1 MTSAFFRRR
10 KTPTL
15 HAIVVRPAA
24 VLLTFAVAAMI
35 GVAALKTW
43 LDFNVWSQ
51 ERVAELSEIA
61 STFSSVAAREL
72 VLQDSISLDAAR
84 QEFAEKFG
92 LESIEVNRVS
102 VGCPAPSFLKSRGA
116 ARRTIVCAELR
127 LPYMQEEFWVRL
139 QRLER
144 RLGVDHLQ
152 SLAAPVFVVVVSW
165 IALILVF
172 LRRLRVDVLEPVN
185 EILGQQLNGLP
196 SRMARTNEP
205 PLVALSFRSLEMS
218 LLSRRVVA
226 VVNSLR
232 DANETRRALER
243 GAVRAEAVL
252 KTFQGLSHDIRQP
265 LQAFQ
270 HLVETFCD
278 DTAPVK
284 PDDTAFLA
292 DAARRVRAQ
301 MTLVDAC
308 LENLRALSR
317 ADAFMP
323 TEVAFEVFME
333 EVWNGVFS
341 EEEQGN
347 IHREFR
353 VPPGLVTRFDD
364 SLMRRVFSNLLRNAY
379 EAASHPFELRV
390 SAGVTGDLLRVRVWN
405 SRSSI
410 AEEHIERVFE
420 EAFSTK
426 EIQQGEA
433 RGTGLAL
440 ARAFVDLHGGVLDCR
455 NEEGGV
461 SFFLVLPQ
469 AMPNAAPEMALELA
483 PTPLPLSL
491 PMPMPKADQRHSRVH
506 VIDDNPLVRRIW
518 ARGLGETVSV
528 FHTPEEFLKSAA
540 WRELAPGDVV
550 VSDLDFA
557 MASDMTGVD
566 LLEKVRG
573 EAPQVRRLLSTSLPD
588 RYVSLTDAVEELIPK
603 TSDGVARVKGLLEFH
618 VSAN

>member
-1 MTSAFFRRR
+1 MRFPFRRR

-15 HAIVVRPAA
+15 HQLVVQPAA
-24 VLLTFAVAAMI
+24 VLLVFAVAAMI

-43 LDFNVWSQ
+43 LDFNVWSE
-51 ERVAELSEIA
+51 ERIAELSEVA
-61 STFSSVAAREL
+61 STFAGVAAREL
-72 VLQDSISLDAAR
+72 VLQDSISLEAAR
-84 QEFAEKFG
+84 QEFLEKFE

-102 VGCPAPSFLKSRGA
+102 VGCPTPSFLKSRGA
-116 ARRTIVCAELR
+116 ALRTTLCTELR

-144 RLGVDHLQ
+144 RQGVDHLQ
-152 SLAAPVFVVVVSW
+152 SLAAPVLVLVVSW

-196 SRMARTNEP
+196 RRMARSNEP
-205 PLVALSFRSLEMS
+205 PLNALSFRSLEMS

-232 DANETRRALER
+232 DANETRRCLER

-265 LQAFQ
+265 LQSFQ

-278 DTAPVK
+278 EATPVRA
-284 PDDTAFLA
+284 DDTAFLA

-301 MTLVDAC
+301 MALVDAC
-308 LENLRALSR
+308 LDNLRALSR

-323 TEVAFEVFME
+323 SEIALEGFLE

-341 EEEQGN
+341 EEEQRN
-347 IHREFR
+347 IRREFR
-353 VPPGLVTRFDD
+353 VAPGLRVRFDD

-379 EAASHPFELRV
+379 EAARHPFNLLV
-390 SAGVTGDLLRVRVWN
+390 SASVSADLLRVRVWN

-426 EIQQGEA
+426 DKDEGET

-440 ARAFVDLHGGVLDCR
+440 ARAFVDLHSGVLECR

-461 SFFLVLPQ
+461 SFYLVLPQ
-469 AMPNAAPEMALELA
+469 SEKLAFPIEQVAQEIQEATPVELNVSA
-483 PTPLPLSL
+483 SASDRPP
-491 PMPMPKADQRHSRVH
+491 RVY
-506 VIDDNPLVRRIW
+506 VVDDNPLVRRIW
-518 ARGLGETVSV
+518 VRGMGEAVSV
-528 FHTPEEFLKSAA
+528 FPTPEKFLQSSAWPDLMA
-540 WRELAPGDVV
+540 GDVV

-557 MASDMTGVD
+557 MSSDLTGVD
-566 LLEKVRG
+566 LLEKVR
-573 EAPQVRRLLSTSLPD
+573 ESAPMVRRLLSTSLPD
-588 RYVSLTDAVEELIPK
+588 RYVSITDAVEELIPK
-603 TSDGVARVKGLLEFH
+603 TSEGVVRVRGLLAAQT
-618 VSAN
+618 V